1 MPKQRLPNRAPVHEW
16 PLGCWPKGED
26 VNTAQVEAIL
36 AEARSLG
43 GSAPTLVA
51 FFGCLYYAGLRP
63 SEASSLRRSDC
74 WLPRS
79 GWGRL
84 VLSESTPRAGALWT
98 DDGQVR
104 ENRGLKR
111 RGEGETRPVPIPP
124 ELVQLL
130 NQHIAKYRIGPKDR
144 LFIGARGGDLSVAR
158 PLSKAA
164 SFVDPP
170 PRG

>member
-1 MPKQRLPNRAPVHEW
+1 MPLLRR
-16 PLGCWPKGED
+16 D
-26 VNTAQVEAIL
+26 EAI
-36 AEARSLG
+36 RGFQPCG
-43 GSAPTLVA
+43 G
-51 FFGCLYYAGLRP
+51 
-63 SEASSLRRSDC
+63 SDC

-111 RGEGETRPVPIPP
+111 RGEGESRPVPIPL

-164 SFVDPP
+164 SVVDPP